1 MIGSTCILLHV
12 CVLVHVCVRGAP
24 GCLHVVVILGLMKE
38 FSASPLRLSPRPGLG
53 WGEGEK
59 DEGGNGKGTKMM
71 LVGEG
76 REKKK
81 GFQ

>member
-1 MIGSTCILLHV
+1 MCA
-12 CVLVHVCVRGAP
+12 CVHVYVRVAP

-59 DEGGNGKGTKMM
+59 DEGVNGKGTMRMM
-71 LVGEG
+71 VGG
-76 REKKK
+76 GQGKRK